1 MIQGNLLMDSNKIT
15 GYRALGAPGGDTCTG
30 PKYSKADNNT
40 FRDNIVAFG
49 EGSGLLI
56 GENMQGTQVLN
67 NVIMDVQN
75 GGVQIKGNNPGNN
88 TIQHNSFV
96 VSKLDSTYDSINAE
110 CYDQNGNFVGSDYS
124 HSDIL
129 KIIYSIMRTAWLVI
143 GYCGFSIGEYPLRRA
158 ITTCS
163 GARAIHLP
171 GTGREHRSTILTIST
186 PLANSLCLQM
196 LLLEIIHLFRVVRAK
211 ERPAMAWIWA

>member
-129 KIIYSIMRTAWLVI
+129 KIIEFIPIYDRMCLYQHDTMTGGTSHGWCTVHRWAGPPHSIP
-143 GYCGFSIGEYPLRRA
+143 GFHQSDPRGVSDPD
-158 ITTCS
+158 
-163 GARAIHLP
+163 
-171 GTGREHRSTILTIST
+171 
-186 PLANSLCLQM
+186 
-196 LLLEIIHLFRVVRAK
+196 
-211 ERPAMAWIWA
+211 PAV